1 MAKSIMPFDTPGR
14 CYLCGRVCPTEEHH
28 IFEGSGRRKL
38 SELYGLKC
46 YLDHWCHNE
55 PPNGVHFNKEKD
67 RMLKAAAQSR
77 AMYVYGWSE
86 EDFRK
91 IFRKSYL

>member
-1 MAKSIMPFDTPGR
+1 MADSIMPFDTPGR
-14 CYLCGRVCPTEEHH
+14 CYLCGRIGPTEEHH

-46 YLDHWCHNE
+46 NLDHWCHNE
-55 PPNGVHFNKEKD
+55 PPNGVHFDKEKD

-77 AMYVYGWSE
+77 AMYVYGWTKD
-86 EDFRK
+86 DFRK
-91 IFRKSYL
+91 IFRKNYL